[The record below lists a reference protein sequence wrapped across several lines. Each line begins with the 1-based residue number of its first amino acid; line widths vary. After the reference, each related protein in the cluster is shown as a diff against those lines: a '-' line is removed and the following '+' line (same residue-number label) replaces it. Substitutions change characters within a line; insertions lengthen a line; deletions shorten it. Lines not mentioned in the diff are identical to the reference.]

1 MAPPKPTRAAP
12 EPRTTEELEQLEAQ
26 RQAEAEPTD
35 QQKAR
40 AQIDVGEL
48 EERAQQA
55 EDRAEAAERR
65 VLTLEEEM
73 NELRAQVAMLARGR
87 SEAILAAR
95 IPRADGAVEIDPDD
109 PPIFDESLPHGIV
122 VGDLEVAYVQNGH
135 QFDRQQNYIATEQ
148 HRGTPRA
155 FNPRLV
161 GMTRPRPGQKAL
173 DPLEGFRDQ

>member
-65 VLTLEEEM
+65 
-73 NELRAQVAMLARGR
+73 MLARGR